1 MKKQSKYYDG
11 KKLLSLKDL
20 NGEKPEIFICT
31 SNRCAGKTTY
41 FAKMAVDNFL
51 KRGEKFILVYRFDDE
66 LDDISTKFFK
76 DINELFFPNYTM
88 RDESRAKGK
97 YRELFIGEID
107 LEHPDEMDAGQSC
120 GYAIALNNSVRYKKL
135 SHLFSD
141 GSCMIFDEFQ
151 SENDRYLPKE
161 IQRLLSIHTSVA
173 RGQGEQVRYVP
184 LYMIS
189 NPVSLINPYYTALG
203 VSNRLQRDTKFLRG
217 NGWVLEQCFND
228 SASNA
233 QKQSA
238 FNRAFASNEYVAYS
252 SQSIYLNDS
261 KTFIEKPKGKSR
273 YLATLKYENTLYALR
288 EYQDSG
294 ILYVDD
300 KGDNSFYNRIAITT
314 DDHDINYVTL
324 KAHELFISNV
334 RWYFDHGCIRFKN
347 LKCKECLLTA
357 ISY

>member
-11 KKLLSLKDL
+11 KKLLSIKDL

-31 SNRCAGKTTY
+31 SNRSAGKTTY

-51 KRGEKFILVYRFDDE
+51 KKGEKFMLVYRFDDE
-66 LDDISTKFFK
+66 LDDVCTKFFK
-76 DINELFFPNYTM
+76 DINALFFPNYTM
-88 RDESRAKGK
+88 REERKAKGK
-97 YRELFIGEID
+97 FRELFIGEITD
-107 LEHPDEMDAGQSC
+107 DDTIPDTGESC
-120 GYAIALNNSVRYKKL
+120 GYAIALNNADRYKKY

-141 GSCMIFDEFQ
+141 VSCMIFDEFQ
-151 SENDRYLPKE
+151 SETNRYCSKE
-161 IQRLLSIHTSVA
+161 IQKLLSIHTSVA

-203 VSNRLQRDTKFLRG
+203 ISNRLQKDTKFLRG
-217 NGWVLEQCFND
+217 NGWVLEQGFND

-233 QKQSA
+233 QKQSS

-261 KTFIEKPKGKSR
+261 QTFIEKPKGKSR

-314 DDHDINYVTL
+314 VDHDINYVTL
-324 KAHELFISNV
+324 KAHELFISTV